1 MSILMFHKVSANN
14 DYLNKLIK
22 KKLPNENFIYKK
34 YSFLNAFKRAVY
46 VELETDTNSF
56 NLYNDIKRNKLK
68 KEYLIHSYYFYL
80 LVNIL
85 FKSKI
90 KNTKIKLNFLKKKFV
105 NLNIFTKFIFKLCL
119 CWRISLKLSFNKN
132 DKKKIIFFNSKNKFA
147 KEIYEKNLSKYF
159 KNYKLISME
168 TDLDLFQKF
177 LIFLRNLRICFF
189 NSYPT
194 NNYHILVLFMK
205 YDIFS
210 YLMSNFNPKKGFF
223 FEGDSPDDDL
233 MSGYLRSKKIKTYL
247 FQQGTYFEKQ
257 IPIFLRNLN
266 YDYLFCWGDFFKN
279 KLIKYNRSLKI
290 FSIGRV
296 GRNYKKIKK
305 KDIIIF
311 ADQNN
316 PTSEKMLNLKNKFY
330 ELCEWCVKNLPNY
343 KVILK
348 PHPRYNTNERVLRLK
363 KYKNF
368 VLGKKSIDVTK
379 YLSDAKFLVAISSTT
394 LIDALSY
401 KVIPICFMSES
412 SMQPNLKKNKLGIVI
427 NSLNSVKKII
437 LRDYK
442 NNILFKNI
450 LHNNKNEYYIRH
462 HFDQNFKKIIKKKI
476 I

>member
-22 KKLPNENFIYKK
+22 KELPNEGFFYKQ
-34 YSFLNAFKRAVY
+34 YSFLNAFKRAIY
-46 VELETDTNSF
+46 INQESDTNSF
-56 NLYNDIKRNKLK
+56 NLYNDIKTNKLK

-85 FKSKI
+85 YRSKI
-90 KNTKIKLNFLKKKFV
+90 KNTKIKFSFFKKKIV
-105 NLNIFTKFIFKLCL
+105 NLNIFTKFIVRLCL
-119 CWRISLKLSFNKN
+119 CWRISLKLSI
-132 DKKKIIFFNSKNKFA
+132 DKSSKEKIIFFNSKNKFT

-168 TDLDLFQKF
+168 TDLNLFQKF
-177 LIFLRNLRICFF
+177 LIFFRNFRICFF

-210 YLMSNFNPKKGFF
+210 HLMSNFNPKKGIF

-233 MSGYLRSKKIKTYL
+233 MSGYLRSRKIKTYL

-257 IPIFLRNLN
+257 VPVFLRNLN
-266 YDYLFCWGDFFKN
+266 YNYLFCWGDFFKN
-279 KLIKYNRSLKI
+279 KIIKYNRLLKI
-290 FSIGRV
+290 FPVGRV
-296 GRNYKKIKK
+296 GRNYENTRKKN
-305 KDIIIF
+305 IIIF

-316 PTSEKMLNLKNKFY
+316 PPSKKMLDLKNKFY
-330 ELCEWCVKNLPNY
+330 ELCEWCIKNLPNY
-343 KVILK
+343 KIILK
-348 PHPRYNTNERVLRLK
+348 PHPRFDINDRALRLK

-368 VLGKKSIDVTK
+368 VLGKKSTDVTN
-379 YLSDAKFLVAISSTT
+379 YLNDAKFLVSISSTT

-401 KVIPICFMSES
+401 KVIPICFMSKS
-412 SMQPNLKKNKLGIVI
+412 SMQPNLKENKLGIVI
-427 NSLNSVKKII
+427 NSLNSIKKIN
-437 LRDYK
+437 LNNYK
-442 NNILFKNI
+442 NNILFKKI
-450 LHNNKNEYYIRH
+450 LYSNKSEYYIKH
-462 HFDQNFKKIIKKKI
+462 NFDQNFKKIIKKKI